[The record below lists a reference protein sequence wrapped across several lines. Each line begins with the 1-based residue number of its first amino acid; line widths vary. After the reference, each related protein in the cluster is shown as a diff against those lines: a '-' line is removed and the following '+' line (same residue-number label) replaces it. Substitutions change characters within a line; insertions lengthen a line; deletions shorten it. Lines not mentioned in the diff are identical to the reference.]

1 MAQHQAECD
10 VCTQIELCRE
20 GEHPRFIAELESGF
34 VVLGPHQYWRGYT
47 MLLCNEPATEL
58 DELEPGFRRQYLE
71 DMARVAAAVRRVMQ
85 PHKLNYEALGNQ
97 CHHLHWHVFPRYT
110 DEPSPWEPVWKVM
123 PEDFSPYNFDPAGHG
138 DIILAIR
145 AQLGRSH

>member
-20 GEHPRFIAELESGF
+20 GEHPRFIAELESG
-34 VVLGPHQYWRGYT
+34 
-47 MLLCNEPATEL
+47 
-58 DELEPGFRRQYLE
+58 
-71 DMARVAAAVRRVMQ
+71 
-85 PHKLNYEALGNQ
+85 HKLNYEALGNQ

-123 PEDFSPYNFDPAGHG
+123 PEDFSPYNFDPAEHG